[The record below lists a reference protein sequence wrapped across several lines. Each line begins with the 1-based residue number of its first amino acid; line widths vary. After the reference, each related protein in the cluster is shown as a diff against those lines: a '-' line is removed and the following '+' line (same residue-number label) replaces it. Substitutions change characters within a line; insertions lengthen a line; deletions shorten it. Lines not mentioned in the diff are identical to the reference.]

1 MEFHPLVNGFVS
13 FIVNTND
20 PSCIIQPR
28 IVLDPAQN
36 FQIMCGG
43 NIYCGK
49 NDTEF
54 GGAEIP
60 ELEIKE
66 VPAGMVYIWFSYYF

>member
-1 MEFHPLVNGFVS
+1 MYSNDRRETMVNFFS
-13 FIVNTND
+13 ALF
-20 PSCIIQPR
+20 PCIIQPR

-36 FQIMCGG
+36 FQVMCGG

-49 NDTEF
+49 NENEF
-54 GGAEIP
+54 DGAEIP

-66 VPAGMVYIWFSYYF
+66 VPADMVYVWLSYFF